1 MRSIISCSDWTDVAQ
16 AEVEI
21 AALKYAQAD
30 TRFISVPVTPFSAVN
45 CAFNVRLVAESLTYD
60 TVIMASADPRAPGI
74 PREPIAI
81 QFNHHNL
88 YLVCPNIGIAS
99 LLMEKYEP
107 VTAVRLNYDEWAVS
121 VFNGRDIYAPVSGR
135 ISSGCPMEE
144 LGEEFPLSS
153 IYRLPLERGTVLHV
167 DNYGNVKLYISDDL
181 SKVTYVMV
189 NSQELRVARNHRLKS
204 GELVP
209 TGELIATNG
218 SSFGLVE
225 LQMKAERVGTSSASE
240 TLGLTVG
247 DVVDFVAH

>member
-21 AALKYAQAD
+21 AALKFAQED
-30 TRFISVPVTPFSAVN
+30 TRFISVPVTPFSSLN
-45 CAFNVRLVAESLTYD
+45 CAFNVRLVAESLTCD
-60 TVIMASADPRAPGI
+60 TVIMASADPRAPGV

-81 QFNHHNL
+81 QFNHHDL

-107 VTAVRLNYDEWAVS
+107 VAAVKLTYDEWAVS
-121 VFNGRDIYAPVSGR
+121 VFNGRDIYAPVAGR
-135 ISSGCPMEE
+135 ISSGCPMME
-144 LGEEFPLSS
+144 LGEEFPLTS

-181 SKVTYVMV
+181 SKVTCVMV
-189 NSQELRVARNHRLKS
+189 NGQELRVARNHRLKS
-204 GELVP
+204 GELVS
-209 TGELIATNG
+209 TGELVATNG

-225 LQMKAERVGTSSASE
+225 LQIKAECEGASSASE
-240 TLGLTVG
+240 VLGLTVG
-247 DVVDFVAH
+247 DVVNFVTL